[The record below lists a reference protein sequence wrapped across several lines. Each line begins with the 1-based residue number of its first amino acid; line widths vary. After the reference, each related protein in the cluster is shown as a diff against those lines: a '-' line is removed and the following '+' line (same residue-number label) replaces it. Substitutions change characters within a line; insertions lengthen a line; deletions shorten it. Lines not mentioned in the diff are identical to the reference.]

1 LEGNLSGN
9 FSIVYNLS
17 MMFPHITVYSKQ
29 QGPEAV
35 KANNVFFY
43 LTYYGSVDV
52 SRIEDESLRIAT
64 ELQIAH
70 FGQCPMQLF
79 ARPHVSKLPRQHARR
94 RLTLSELFGLVPVL
108 QCANNIDL
116 NGGVPR
122 PFTSAPI
129 HYWINLQA
137 PPPGPHAPL
146 VAVRLAGTD
155 RCLAVDAQGVFHSFR
170 WSWKAEIHQEEEEN
184 TPMETD
190 DLFKDKGFFIAQR
203 ELPHFR
209 SIPRLT
215 YAPPMSH
222 SGEWNDKDSC
232 VVVAISKS
240 LFANHSLLLVLSDG
254 DGQGSLA
261 IQLVDPAKGCV
272 QKQSIL
278 PFIHSSRISCIH
290 MDPFGIGE

>member
-1 LEGNLSGN
+1 
-9 FSIVYNLS
+9 
-17 MMFPHITVYSKQ
+17 M
-29 QGPEAV
+29 

-79 ARPHVSKLPRQHARR
+79 SRPHVSKLPRGHARR
-94 RLTLSELFGLVPVL
+94 RSTLSELFGLVPLL
-108 QCANNIDL
+108 QCGNDIDT
-116 NGGVPR
+116 NDESAR
-122 PFTSAPI
+122 PFSSAPI

-155 RCLAVDAQGVFHSFR
+155 RCLAVDAQGIFHSFR
-170 WSWKAEIHQEEEEN
+170 WSWKPEINEDEVDESSTMQSEN
-184 TPMETD
+184 D
-190 DLFKDKGFFIAQR
+190 FFKDKGFFIAQR

-215 YAPPMSH
+215 YAPPMAH
-222 SGEWNDKDSC
+222 SGEWNDKDSF

-240 LFANHSLLLVLSDG
+240 LFANHSLLLVISDG
-254 DGQGSLA
+254 DGRGSLA

-272 QKQSIL
+272 QKQSIV
-278 PFIHSSRISCIH
+278 PFVHSARISCIH
-290 MDPFGIGE
+290 MDPFGIGEYLVSISL

>member
-1 LEGNLSGN
+1 
-9 FSIVYNLS
+9 
-17 MMFPHITVYSKQ
+17 M
-29 QGPEAV
+29 
-35 KANNVFFY
+35 
-43 LTYYGSVDV
+43 

-79 ARPHVSKLPRQHARR
+79 SRPHVSKLPRQHAKR
-94 RLTLSELFGLVPVL
+94 RLTLSELFGLIPL
-108 QCANNIDL
+108 IQSENNVDID
-116 NGGVPR
+116 GEIVH
-122 PFTSAPI
+122 PFSSAPI

-170 WSWKAEIHQEEEEN
+170 WSWKPEVDQVDDEEDNAPEDMTMN
-184 TPMETD
+184 D
-190 DLFKDKGFFIAQR
+190 DYFKDKGFFIAQR

-209 SIPRLT
+209 YIPRLN
-215 YAPPMSH
+215 YVPPMAQ
-222 SGEWNDKDSC
+222 SGEWNDKESC

-254 DGQGSLA
+254 DGRGSLA
-261 IQLVDPAKGCV
+261 IQLVDPAKGLI
-272 QKQSIL
+272 QKQSII
-278 PFIHSSRISCIH
+278 PFVHSARITCIH
-290 MDPFGIGE
+290 MDPFGIGTILVFLCYCLIKRFLFLIPSFFDVMTNSIGAWWSRWRTCAVGQ